1 MEYIKFPPIM
11 KRFIYLRIKRENSG
25 LPVISIRRGYQ
36 IFHQHRSLNI
46 LLTIILL
53 LILSLYLHLLP
64 NILIFFMFTH
74 QILPFQTTGIILTVT
89 QLIFNNKK
97 FIIKIFLRFHSSI
110 LNTLQPRKTF
120 LRRKSLTEYSS
131 SRVYSKKN
139 FREIDPFKRYLYIL
153 FFFKEKRYLFHILIL
168 KNVFIYF
175 LIFSFF
181 KFVFYKSNLNLTKIL
196 IINTDNPKFF
206 KKI

>member
-1 MEYIKFPPIM
+1 M
-11 KRFIYLRIKRENSG
+11 KKYTYFRIKRENSC

-74 QILPFQTTGIILTVT
+74 QILPSRTTGIILTVT

-97 FIIKIFLRFHSSI
+97 IIIKILLQFHSSI
-110 LNTLQPRKTF
+110 LNTLQLRKTF
-120 LRRKSLTEYSS
+120 LRKKKLTEYSS
-131 SRVYSKKN
+131 SFVYSKIF

-153 FFFKEKRYLFHILIL
+153 FF
-168 KNVFIYF
+168 
-175 LIFSFF
+175 
-181 KFVFYKSNLNLTKIL
+181 
-196 IINTDNPKFF
+196 
-206 KKI
+206 